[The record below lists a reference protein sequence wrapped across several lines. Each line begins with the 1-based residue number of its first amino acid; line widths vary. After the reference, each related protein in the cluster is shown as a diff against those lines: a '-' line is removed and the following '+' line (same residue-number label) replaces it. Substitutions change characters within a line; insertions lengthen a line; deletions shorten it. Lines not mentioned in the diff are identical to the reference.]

1 MEYLSLRKSDEIT
14 VLTLNRPDKKNA
26 FNLPFLKELQMTV
39 EELAADKRVRLLIIT
54 GAGENVFSSG
64 VDLSGLVNFKNINEA
79 REFAVQLEDTMM
91 AILRFP
97 KPLIAAMNGH
107 ALGGGFGLAASADIR
122 IITEEGKIGFPAV
135 RLGAILP
142 IGCTLRINALI
153 GEGKTRELLLSGR
166 LVDSKEALAMGLVH
180 KVTQKDNLL
189 QEALNYASDILK
201 GSDEALRLTKEMT
214 NQQLLV
220 EITQYTINFQESFA
234 YLAFT
239 DEWQKRIKSF
249 LKK

>member
-1 MEYLSLRKSDEIT
+1 MEYLIIEKKNDIA
-14 VLTLNRPDKKNA
+14 VLTLNRPNKKNA
-26 FNLPFLKELQMTV
+26 FNLPFLKELQSAV
-39 EELAADKRVRLLIIT
+39 EKLAADKNTRLLIIS

-64 VDLSGLVNFKNINEA
+64 VDLSELIKFNSINDA
-79 REFAVQLEDTMM
+79 REFAVQLEETMM
-91 AILRFP
+91 ALLRFP

-122 IITEEGKIGFPAV
+122 IMVNEGKIGFPAV

-142 IGCTLRINALI
+142 IGCTLRINALV
-153 GEGKTRELLLSGR
+153 GAGNTRELLLSGR
-166 LVDSKEALAMGLVH
+166 LLDSKESLKMGLIH
-180 KVTQKDNLL
+180 KVSEKENLL
-189 QEALNYASDILK
+189 QEALNYAAEILK

-220 EITQYTINFQESFA
+220 EIAQYTINFQESFA

-239 DEWQKRIKSF
+239 DEWQNRIKSF